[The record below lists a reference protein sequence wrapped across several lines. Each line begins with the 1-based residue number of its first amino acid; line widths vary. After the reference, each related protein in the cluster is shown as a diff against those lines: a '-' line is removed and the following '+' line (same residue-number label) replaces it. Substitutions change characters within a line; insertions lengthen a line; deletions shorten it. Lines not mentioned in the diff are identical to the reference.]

1 MTTETIV
8 SADTPP
14 LAPAKGDEG
23 RVLSLRGISKRFGTL
38 VANEGIDLDIR
49 PGEVHAILGENG
61 AGKSTLMKVL
71 YGYHQPTSG
80 EMHLGGRLLD
90 LKSPRDG
97 RAAGIGMVFQNF
109 TLVDAM
115 TVAENVA
122 LFLPDLPMVL
132 PRARLAEEIRALSD
146 RYRFG
151 ITPDALVRDLSL
163 GERQKVEILKV
174 LLAQSKILI
183 FDEPTSVL
191 APHEIDHLLDI
202 FRALRNDGLAV
213 LFITHKLREVL
224 AVSDRVTVLRR
235 GRMTGSRAVE
245 GLTERDL
252 VGMMM
257 GAETPLADGEI
268 AMPSVR
274 QLARPQ
280 GAPVLSLTGVSA
292 PGMASSAIHDITL
305 DLRAGEIVG
314 VAGIAGNG
322 QSTLGDVIL
331 GLTPP
336 SAGRRLLGDVDAT
349 SWGAARSLRAGIAC
363 MPENPFTVGS
373 VPEMSVLQNLVLA
386 QRRQFELR
394 RGLGLAWARA
404 RQRFTEFGSTIGFT
418 LPPLEARVSGLSGG
432 NVQRMVFARELAREP
447 SVLVSFYPTRG
458 MDVPSAN
465 AARQVLI
472 DRRAQGVAILLVSE
486 DLDELFAMSDRLLVM
501 HSGRAVGLL
510 DPQQADQFQVGLLM
524 TGGGDDH

>member
-1 MTTETIV
+1 MTVEAV
-8 SADTPP
+8 APDVVPSA
-14 LAPAKGDEG
+14 EG
-23 RVLSLRGISKRFGTL
+23 VLSLRDISKRFGSL

-71 YGYHQPTSG
+71 YGYHQPTTG
-80 EMHLGGRLLD
+80 EITLGGRPLD
-90 LKSPRDG
+90 LRSPRDG

-109 TLVDAM
+109 TLVEAM

-122 LFLPDLPMVL
+122 LILPDLPFVL
-132 PRARLAEEIRALSD
+132 PQQRLYREIRAVSE
-146 RYRFG
+146 RYQFG
-151 ITPDALVRDLSL
+151 ISPETRVQDLSL

-174 LLAQSKILI
+174 LLAQSRIVI

-202 FRALRNDGLAV
+202 FRALRDDGLAV

-235 GRMTGSRAVE
+235 GRMTGSRPAA
-245 GLTERDL
+245 GLTEHDL

-257 GAETPLADGEI
+257 GRDAPLEDGEI

-274 QLARPQ
+274 HLPRSA
-280 GAPVLSLTGVSA
+280 GDVVLSLAGASAASTGVGSL
-292 PGMASSAIHDITL
+292 HDISL
-305 DLRAGEIVG
+305 DLRVGEIVG

-331 GLTPP
+331 GITPL
-336 SAGRRLLGDVDAT
+336 SSGKRFIEGSDA
-349 SWGAARSLRAGIAC
+349 SRWSGARTLRAGVAC

-373 VPEMSVLQNLVLA
+373 VPEMSVLQNLVLG
-386 QRRQFELR
+386 QRRRFELR
-394 RGLGLAWARA
+394 RGLALAWARA
-404 RQRFTEFGSTIGFT
+404 RELFTRLGGTLGFT
-418 LPPLEARVSGLSGG
+418 LPPLDARVSGLSGG
-432 NVQRMVFARELAREP
+432 NVQRMVFARELARDP

-472 DRRAQGVAILLVSE
+472 DRRKQGAAILLISE
-486 DLDELFAMSDRLLVM
+486 DLDELFALSDRLLVM
-501 HSGRAVGLL
+501 HEGRAVALL
-510 DPQQADQFQVGLLM
+510 DPDGTDHHEVGLLM
-524 TGGGDDH
+524 TGGGDGV

>member
-1 MTTETIV
+1 VTIEAAIETV
-8 SADTPP
+8 PAAPP
-14 LAPAKGDEG
+14 GSG
-23 RVLSLRGISKRFGTL
+23 VLSLRGISKHFGAL
-38 VANEGIDLDIR
+38 VANDGIDLDIR

-71 YGYHQPTSG
+71 YGYHQPTTG
-80 EMHLGGRLLD
+80 EITLGGRPLD
-90 LKSPRDG
+90 LRSPKDG

-132 PRARLAEEIRALSD
+132 PRARLNAEIREVSE

-151 ITPDALVRDLSL
+151 ISPDALVRDLSL

-191 APHEIDHLLDI
+191 APHEIEHLLDI
-202 FRALRNDGLAV
+202 FRALRDDGLAV

-235 GRMTGSRAVE
+235 GRMTGSQTAA

-257 GAETPLADGEI
+257 GAEAPLAEGEI

-274 QLARPQ
+274 RLPRPQ
-280 GAPVLSLTGVSA
+280 GEVVLSLTGISA
-292 PGMASSAIHDITL
+292 AGAASSAIHDITL
-305 DLRAGEIVG
+305 SLTAGEIVG

-322 QSTLGDVIL
+322 QSTLGDAIM
-331 GLTPP
+331 GLTPLT
-336 SAGRRLLGDVDAT
+336 SGRRTVGGVDAT
-349 SWGAARSLRAGIAC
+349 SWGPARSLQAGIAC

-386 QRRQFELR
+386 QRQRFERR
-394 RGLGLAWARA
+394 RGLSLAWPRA
-404 RQRFTEFGSTIGFT
+404 RQLFTRFGETLGFT

-447 SVLVSFYPTRG
+447 AVLISFYPTRG

-472 DRRAQGVAILLVSE
+472 DRRAQGVAILLISE

-501 HSGRAVGLL
+501 HGGHAAGLL
-510 DPQQADQFQVGLLM
+510 DPEQTDHYQVGLLM
-524 TGGGDDH
+524 TGGGDGH